1 MMTKIIIIGYVLPL
15 IFSSILVYKISK
27 DNKSTIKE
35 LIPGLGFCLIPV
47 LNIPIFLI
55 LLFLLIRDFLR
66 DNEKFQNFLNKKL

>member
-1 MMTKIIIIGYVLPL
+1 MMVKIITMWYVLPL

-47 LNIPIFLI
+47 LNIPVFLTF
-55 LLFLLIRDFLR
+55 LFLLIRDFLR